1 MENQTEQV
9 QSPSQHSITSKTLL
23 FFVITA
29 IILVLLSAI
38 VGYKQGQ
45 RIVQGKTVLIKN
57 QLSNKTVPKKT
68 VKEMVPS
75 PVDLNPQASQ
85 TPSISPAQY
94 PVWTPSAVQLSDPNT
109 VVQNYYN
116 WYVACQNAISQ
127 TNFGYSSK
135 SCSFNKPG
143 VLTDNLVNKLQKPVD
158 YEPVLCVQ
166 NAVDYVTFDKAV
178 IANNGTATV
187 TVYQEPWHSNNG
199 QAGYISV
206 GLQEIKNQWEIAS
219 ITCQD

>member
-38 VGYKQGQ
+38 VGYKLGQ
-45 RIVQGKTVLIKN
+45 RTEQGKAVLTKN
-57 QLSNKTVPKKT
+57 QLSNKIVPKKPVT
-68 VKEMVPS
+68 KMVPS
-75 PVDLNPQASQ
+75 SAALAPQASQ
-85 TPSISPAQY
+85 TPSVSSAQY
-94 PVWTPSAVQLSDPNT
+94 PVWTPSAAQLNDPNT

-127 TNFGYSSK
+127 TNLGYSSK
-135 SCSFNKPG
+135 SCFFNKPG
-143 VLTDNLVNKLQKPVD
+143 VLTDNLVNELQKPVD

-166 NAVDYVTFDKAV
+166 NTVSYVTFDNAV
-178 IANNGTATV
+178 ITNNGTATV
-187 TVYQEPWHSNNG
+187 TVYQEPYHSSG
-199 QAGYISV
+199 QAGSISV
-206 GLQEIKNQWEIAS
+206 GLQEIQNQWKIAS
-219 ITCQD
+219 ITCND